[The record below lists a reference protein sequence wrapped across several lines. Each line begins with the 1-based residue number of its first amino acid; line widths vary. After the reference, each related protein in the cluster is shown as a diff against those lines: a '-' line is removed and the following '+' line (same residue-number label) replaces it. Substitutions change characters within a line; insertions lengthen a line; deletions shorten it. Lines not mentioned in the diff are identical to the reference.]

1 MATYYIAL
9 TGNDT
14 TGDGSEARPFRTW
27 AKALSVAQ
35 AGGSAAYGT
44 GDTIQALDAGPYTE
58 GLVGNVAKQGLTL
71 RGVEGGTVIDASAST
86 TYGLAWYHFWDLY
99 DLIVHSA
106 PYEGFVA
113 QSGSRT
119 GRLTRCVAYNNRL
132 AGIWTRGAPNVE
144 VYRCKVYDNGERGL
158 DGGTGTGLKV
168 SHVLA
173 YGNGRDGIYSTAAD
187 SIVEHCT
194 VGLNSLSNT
203 RGTYGIYAGTVRNS
217 IAYENEI
224 AYGIRAATYDNCLS
238 YAATAGSTVSTDRH
252 YTANFYSTP
261 DVDSIEADPL
271 FVDADGR
278 DFHLTASSPAVWT
291 GAASTLGITT
301 DLEGT
306 PLAPVPSM
314 GVYEYVAN
322 DRVIPN
328 PPAFS
333 MTVTLDGQQ
342 VGVDPWSEALSPL
355 DFAVISSLLTDR
367 RAEPEDVLPVDDG
380 DRRGWWGDGFGAEG
394 PEPFGS
400 RLWLLHR
407 ATVNQETA
415 TLARLYAEEALA
427 WLVSEGL
434 AESVSV
440 TAEVATG
447 AVIALEVS
455 YRGTRTAEG
464 RVLRLLVD
472 EGAEAA
478 PVHW

>member
-1 MATYYIAL
+1 MATIYIAL
-9 TGNDT
+9 TGDDT

-27 AKALSVAQ
+27 AKAFSVAQ
-35 AGGSAAYGT
+35 AGGSAAYGS
-44 GDTIQALDAGPYTE
+44 GDIIQAGPGTYSE
-58 GLVGNVAKQGLTL
+58 GQIGNIAKQGLTL
-71 RGVEGGTVIDASAST
+71 RGDPGGGTIIDASLSPGAGVATYNYWSCEDLTVINAPTSGFITIGGSART
-86 TYGLAWYHFWDLY
+86 TRFL
-99 DLIVHSA
+99 
-106 PYEGFVA
+106 
-113 QSGSRT
+113 
-119 GRLTRCVAYNNRL
+119 RCVARNNGYSGFSVGADNCEWYWCRTYSNGREGL
-132 AGIWTRGAPNVE
+132 WTNSANA
-144 VYRCKVYDNGERGL
+144 KI
-158 DGGTGTGLKV
+158 

-173 YGNGRDGIYSTAAD
+173 YDNGHDGIVATNSGSKVEFCTAAFNKG
-187 SIVEHCT
+187 I
-194 VGLNSLSNT
+194 GG
-203 RGTYGIYAGTVRNS
+203 GTYGIHSGGTARS
-217 IAYENEI
+217 CIAAFNEI
-224 AYGIRAATYDNCLS
+224 YYGIRATTYDHCLA
-238 YAATAGSTVSTDRH
+238 YGSH
-252 YTANFYSTP
+252 KTANYWSTP
-261 DVDSIEADPL
+261 DADSLEIDPL

-278 DFHLTASSPAVWT
+278 DFRLQASSPAVWT

-328 PPAFS
+328 PPTFS

-407 ATVNQETA
+407 ATVNQATA